1 MNDQTVWQ
9 IVYLFWVIVAF
20 GLVWARLVWA
30 IKRGDEWEMT
40 AEYSRLHKQALD
52 REIYEVV
59 KELAKEKKLREELL
73 GYVDQ
78 SEENDEYKWPEEEP
92 PF

>member
-30 IKRGDEWEMT
+30 IRRGDEWEET
-40 AEYSRLHKQALD
+40 AEYRLLNWRALD
-52 REIYEVV
+52 REMYVV
-59 KELAKEKKLREELL
+59 VRELAEEKKLREELL
-73 GYVDQ
+73 EYVDQ